1 MWLEELSQRAGK
13 QVTLGTVPDAEWD
26 RLAVLGFDLV
36 WLMGVWER
44 SAVGR
49 QIARTDSS
57 LWPSYD
63 EALPSWRM
71 EHVVGSGY
79 SVKAYRPDPR
89 IAPTPRGWD
98 ELDAV
103 REKLC
108 HRGIG
113 LVLDFVTNHTGRD
126 HAWVLEH
133 PEYYVQGT
141 ERDFREDPGAF
152 FLVDPEPRRRVEP
165 DPNPEASGR
174 SVEPEPRAARSAPSA
189 GKGPLFLACGRD
201 PFFPPWADTAQL
213 NYFHPGTRRAAIEQ
227 LKSIAQHCDGV
238 RCDMAMLELNE
249 VFGRTWA
256 HLLRGTPA
264 PLTEF
269 WDEATASL
277 SGLVWIAEVY
287 WDMEW
292 RMQQLG
298 FQFTYDKRLL
308 DRLHFVAPG
317 EVRAHLRAEWEYQNR
332 LVRFLENH
340 DEARSALAIG
350 KERLPAAATL
360 VATLPGM
367 RLYQHGQFE
376 GRKIRPPVQLSA
388 AAEEPPDP
396 ELRAFYER
404 LLRITDADVFHSGEW
419 TLLDVHP
426 AGENSHENL
435 IAYEWQL
442 QGARRVV
449 VVNLGSV
456 TAQGVLR
463 MGGLDRGR
471 KFIFH
476 DELNDERHERDGEE
490 LERHGLF
497 VRLEPNRAHVFAV
510 TE

>member
-1 MWLEELSQRAGK
+1 MPHRDRTRCRNHPHLYEINTWVWLEELSRRAGK
-13 QVTLGTVPDAEWD
+13 SITLGTVPDAEWD
-26 RLAVLGFDLV
+26 RLAALGFDLV

-44 SAVGR
+44 SAEGR

-57 LWPSYD
+57 LWPSYE
-63 EALPSWRM
+63 EALPGWRM

-79 SVKAYRPDPR
+79 SVKSYRPDPR
-89 IAPTPRGWD
+89 IGSWD
-98 ELDAV
+98 ELGAV
-103 REKLC
+103 REKLR

-126 HAWVLEH
+126 HAWVAEH

-152 FLVDPEPRRRVEP
+152 FLVEP
-165 DPNPEASGR
+165 DPS
-174 SVEPEPRAARSAPSA
+174 
-189 GKGPLFLACGRD
+189 KGHSPLFVACGRD
-201 PFFPPWADTAQL
+201 PFFPPWTDTAQL

-238 RCDMAMLELNE
+238 RCDMAMLELNDI
-249 VFGRTWA
+249 FARTWGR
-256 HLLRGTPA
+256 LLRGTPA

-277 SGLVWIAEVY
+277 PGLVWIAEVY

-308 DRLHFVAPG
+308 DRLHFVSPG
-317 EVRAHLRAEWEYQNR
+317 EVRAHLHAEWEYQNR

-350 KERLPAAATL
+350 KERLPAEATL

-367 RLYQHGQFE
+367 RLYQHGQLD
-376 GRKIRPPVQLSA
+376 GRKIRPPVQLGA
-388 AAEEPPDP
+388 AAEEPPDADI
-396 ELRAFYER
+396 RALYER
-404 LLRITDADVFHSGEW
+404 LLRISDADVFHSGEW
-419 TLLDVHP
+419 TLLDVLP

-435 IAYEWQL
+435 IAYEWRL
-442 QGARRVV
+442 QSARRVV
-449 VVNLGSV
+449 AVNLGSV

-463 MGGLDRGR
+463 LQGLDRGR
-471 KFIFH
+471 TFVFR
-476 DELNDERHERDGEE
+476 DELTEERHERDGEE

-497 VRLEPNRAHVFAV
+497 VRLEPHRAHIFAV
-510 TE
+510 SEDSGARI